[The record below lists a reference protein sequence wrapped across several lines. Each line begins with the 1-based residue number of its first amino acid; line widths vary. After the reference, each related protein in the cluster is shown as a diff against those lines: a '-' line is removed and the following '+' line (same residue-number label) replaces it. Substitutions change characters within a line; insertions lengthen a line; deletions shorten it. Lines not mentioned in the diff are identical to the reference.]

1 MEERPLSIQ
10 QKAFAV
16 RHETA
21 FTCRRYYDVIKKHIK
36 KRKKIKK
43 GRAEGRQ
50 KIAEGITC
58 NDTLESFFLLQR
70 YHVSTVEN

>member
-36 KRKKIKK
+36 KKKKNK
-43 GRAEGRQ
+43 SGRAEGRQ

-58 NDTLESFFLLQR
+58 NDTLESFFILQR

>member
-36 KRKKIKK
+36 KRKKNKSGERK
-43 GRAEGRQ
+43 EGR
-50 KIAEGITC
+50 K
-58 NDTLESFFLLQR
+58 
-70 YHVSTVEN
+70 